1 MVEAHILNFRL
12 HFLTLTLF
20 VCFGLAAQMPSDS
33 DSLLREY
40 RKDTTN
46 MEVLSMLAM
55 SYEHSNTEKAKHYA
69 HKLLK
74 AKKGT
79 NSDLLARA
87 YNTIGNCALLEGNLD
102 EAEKNYLLAIENLN
116 NYKSKEGSDLWFGAV
131 YQSALAQIY
140 LNKGKLK
147 ESVLLYQDALDVLK
161 NAEFNKEL
169 DYHISTSLGGLG
181 DAYNQ
186 LGLYDLALTN
196 LLEAQKINEKLNDP
210 ISIGITYNSIAAVY
224 DNLNELEQSRK
235 YNLLALNYFEKAD
248 YPLAVG
254 TVLLNLAQN
263 EFKAGN
269 TKLAVDYLNRSE
281 KALLDFGTTY
291 NLGEVK
297 LLQAEIAQSN
307 NEITLGIEY
316 LAEAQTLFEDEGNLY
331 GLGRTKFQ
339 LGALNYASG
348 NKENAYSNIKE
359 ALIIFE
365 DGEFLKDKKLALQ
378 KLLEMSIL
386 DGKTDY
392 AAQYFN
398 QLKAA
403 ESEFLNEERL
413 KAIAAQE
420 VLYETE
426 KKETQIA
433 EQALELEK
441 EKSAKLYAYFGL
453 ALFGVLFLGI
463 WFWIRGQNKR
473 RNLETINAVLTFQK
487 SFVQQELEQLNK
499 QLDPHEIKNLLASI
513 SPEIQEKAPDAYR
526 KMLKLLKI
534 VKSSLSGKI
543 TQDLNEQI
551 QQVRDFLTLEQ
562 QSTSNKFDFAI
573 DRNVGELNLEIP
585 RLLLKN
591 LVENALKHGLK
602 TIDYPGKIAVNI
614 ESKNDL
620 IQISVEDNGRGRK
633 HLDQVDTGI
642 GTSTY
647 IRLFEVL
654 NMKNEQKAS
663 FEIIDLKQGTRVEVN
678 IPVGYRFE

>member
-1 MVEAHILNFRL
+1 MVGLKKVKYKICIAVCL
-12 HFLTLTLF
+12 LF
-20 VCFGLAAQMPSDS
+20 TSGFLAAQGSKNS
-33 DSLLREY
+33 DSLLIVYRE
-40 RKDTTN
+40 DTTN
-46 MEVLSMLAM
+46 LEVLCFLAQ

-69 HKLLK
+69 YKLLK

-79 NSDLLARA
+79 NSDLISKA
-87 YNTIGNCALLEGNLD
+87 YNTLGNCALLEGNLD
-102 EAEKNYLLAIENLN
+102 EAEKNYLLAIENIK
-116 NYKSKEGSDLWFGAV
+116 NYKSKDGNDMWFGAV
-131 YQSALAQIY
+131 YQNALAQVY

-147 ESVLLYQDALDVLK
+147 EAVFMYQDALFVLK

-169 DYHISTSLGGLG
+169 DYHISTALGGLG

-186 LGLYDLALTN
+186 LGLYDLALSN

-224 DNLNELEQSRK
+224 DNLNELDQSRK
-235 YNLLALNYFEKAD
+235 YNLLALDYFEKAD
-248 YPLAVG
+248 YPLAIG

-269 TKLAVDYLNRSE
+269 KTLANDYLQRSE
-281 KALLDFGTTY
+281 KTLLDFGTTY

-297 LLQAEIAQSN
+297 LLQAEIVQSN
-307 NEITLGIEY
+307 KEIALGIMY
-316 LAEAQTLFEDEGNLY
+316 LEEAQALFDTDGNLY

-339 LGALNYASG
+339 LGVLNYASG
-348 NKENAYSNIKE
+348 NIENAYSNLKE
-359 ALIIFE
+359 ALQIFE
-365 DGEFLKDKKLALQ
+365 EGEFLKDKKLALQ
-378 KLLEMSIL
+378 KLLELSIL
-386 DGKTDY
+386 DGKTDEG
-392 AAQYFN
+392 AKYFD

-426 KKETQIA
+426 KKELMIA

-463 WFWIRGQNKR
+463 WFWIRGQNNR
-473 RNLETINAVLTFQK
+473 RKLETINAVLTFQK
-487 SFVQQELEQLNK
+487 SFVQKELEQLNK

-513 SPEIQEKAPDAYR
+513 SPEIQEKAPETYR
-526 KMLKLLKI
+526 RMLKLLNI
-534 VKSSLSGKI
+534 IKSSLSGKL

-551 QQVRDFLTLEQ
+551 QQVRDFLALEQ
-562 QSTSNKFDFAI
+562 QSTSNKFDFTI
-573 DRNVGELNLEIP
+573 DRNVGGSNLEIP

-602 TIDYPGKIAVNI
+602 SIDYPGKIAVNI
-614 ESKNDL
+614 ESKNDN
-620 IQISVEDNGRGRK
+620 IHISVEDNGRGRK
-633 HLDQVDTGI
+633 YVDSGDTGI

-654 NMKNEQKAS
+654 NQKNEQKAS
-663 FEIIDLKQGTRVEVN
+663 FEIIDLNQGTRVEVN

>member
-1 MVEAHILNFRL
+1 M
-12 HFLTLTLF
+12 LF
-20 VCFGLAAQMPSDS
+20 VIGLYAQTPMNS
-33 DSLLREY
+33 DSLLKVF
-40 RKDTTN
+40 RKDTNN
-46 MEVLSMLAM
+46 MEVLSLLAQ
-55 SYEHSNTEKAKHYA
+55 SYEHHNPTKAKDCA
-69 HKLLK
+69 NKLLK

-79 NSDLLARA
+79 NSDLKARA
-87 YNTIGNCALLEGNLD
+87 YSTLGNCALLEGNLD
-102 EAEKNYLLAIENLN
+102 EAEKNYQLAIENVKY
-116 NYKSKEGSDLWFGAV
+116 YKSKDGNDIWFAAV
-131 YQSALAQIY
+131 YQNSLAQVF

-147 ESVLLYQDALDVLK
+147 EAVFMYQDALAVLK

-169 DYHISTSLGGLG
+169 DFHISTSLGGLG

-186 LGLYDLALTN
+186 LGLYDIALAN
-196 LLEAQKINEKLNDP
+196 LLEAQKINEKMNDP
-210 ISIGITYNSIAAVY
+210 ISIGITYNSIASVY

-235 YNLLALNYFEKAD
+235 YNLLALDYFEKAD
-248 YPLAVG
+248 YPLAIG

-269 TKLAVDYLNRSE
+269 KTLANDYLRRSE
-281 KALLDFGTTY
+281 KTLLDFATTY

-307 NEITLGIEY
+307 NEIALGIKY
-316 LAEAQTLFEDEGNLY
+316 LGEAQALFEAEGNLY
-331 GLGRTKFQ
+331 GLGRAKFQ
-339 LGALNYASG
+339 MGVLNYEVR
-348 NKENAYSNIKE
+348 NKEIAYSNLKE
-359 ALIIFE
+359 ALKIFE

-378 KLLEMSIL
+378 ELLEMSIL
-386 DGKTDY
+386 DGKTDD

-426 KKETQIA
+426 KKELLIA

-453 ALFGVLFLGI
+453 ALLGIISLGI
-463 WFWIRGQNKR
+463 WFWLNGKNKQR
-473 RNLETINAVLTFQK
+473 KLEAMNAVLNFQRG
-487 SFVQQELEQLNK
+487 FVQKELEQLNK

-513 SPEIQEKAPDAYR
+513 SPEIQEKAPETYR
-526 KMLKLLKI
+526 RMLKLLNI
-534 VKSSLSGKI
+534 IKSSLSGKL

-562 QSTSNKFDFAI
+562 QSTSNRFDFTI
-573 DRNVGELNLEIP
+573 DRNVGGSNLEIP

-614 ESKNDL
+614 ESKND
-620 IQISVEDNGRGRK
+620 IIHISVEDNGRGRN
-633 HLDQVDTGI
+633 HLDSGDTGI

-663 FEIIDLKQGTRVEVN
+663 FEIIDLNQGTRVEVN